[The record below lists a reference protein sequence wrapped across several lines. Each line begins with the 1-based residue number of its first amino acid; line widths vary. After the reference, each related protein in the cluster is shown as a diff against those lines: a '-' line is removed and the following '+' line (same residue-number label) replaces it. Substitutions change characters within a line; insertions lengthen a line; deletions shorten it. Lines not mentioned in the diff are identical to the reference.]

1 MKIRTLKEVIRICA
15 KAKVSLFIWGH
26 RGLGKSSVVRQVAWE
41 DQAGCVDLR
50 CSQVEA
56 SDIRGLP
63 DKQNGR
69 TIYLP
74 PADMPIADTNW
85 EEFIKNFNA
94 TADEEKEAYWNRMQA
109 HLKSGYLFLDE
120 VNRAQDDV
128 LQAVFQLVLDQ
139 KVGTYTVP
147 NGWSVVCA
155 GNFMEGYM
163 VNGFTDPA
171 FLNRFCHVTLS
182 DGETTLDEWVDYMA
196 GQYQNQQAS
205 QVIEFA
211 TQNVKHLD
219 GDVEGEM
226 GFSIQPSRRSW
237 EKVVNVEQVCENGGF
252 SDEARIE
259 TIAGLIGRELA
270 LSYTRYSC
278 PVKPR
283 DLIQKGVKAMEA
295 SLAKLNRNAL
305 TGLMWG
311 MVGFVKPKLEDDKIG
326 DVALDFV
333 QWICKN
339 SKDKDMAVA
348 YAKALVA
355 GQSSGIDDHVRAAA
369 ISNPKL
375 AKLLGRAGSASGK
388 KKFLDRLLERP
399 ELQELLSKTSWG
411 SDKE

>member
-1 MKIRTLKEVIRICA
+1 L
-15 KAKVSLFIWGH
+15 
-26 RGLGKSSVVRQVAWE
+26 
-41 DQAGCVDLR
+41 
-50 CSQVEA
+50 
-56 SDIRGLP
+56 
-63 DKQNGR
+63 
-69 TIYLP
+69 
-74 PADMPIADTNW
+74 
-85 EEFIKNFNA
+85 
-94 TADEEKEAYWNRMQA
+94 
-109 HLKSGYLFLDE
+109 
-120 VNRAQDDV
+120 
-128 LQAVFQLVLDQ
+128 
-139 KVGTYTVP
+139 
-147 NGWSVVCA
+147 
-155 GNFMEGYM
+155 
-163 VNGFTDPA
+163 
-171 FLNRFCHVTLS
+171 
-182 DGETTLDEWVDYMA
+182 
-196 GQYQNQQAS
+196 
-205 QVIEFA
+205 IEFA
-211 TQNVKHLD
+211 IQNVKHLD